1 MIIRHKNVRFSEQS
15 VKGEVR
21 ESSPLYIWEI
31 KVI

>member
-1 MIIRHKNVRFSEQS
+1 MIIRHKSVRFSEQS

-21 ESSPLYIWEI
+21 ESSPLDFLGA